1 MFKLTSVT
9 GWSTADM
16 SRSRRG
22 NHHAKS
28 CVRARGGGDLECG
41 SVRAGGFDPA
51 DCATSATGNVL
62 QQDIGNFCQT
72 PSGRHAGRS
81 REIRGTGESAAVL
94 VVSRPTANPGN
105 ELSHLR
111 NRLGAFVG
119 RRCEDWAEGGSNR
132 GERRSARG
140 TRRYRVVFP
149 DLQEW

>member
-9 GWSTADM
+9 GWGTGDM
-16 SRSRRG
+16 SGSPRG

-28 CVRARGGGDLECG
+28 SLRARRGSNLERG
-41 SVRAGGFDPA
+41 SVRAGGFNSA
-51 DCATSATGNVL
+51 DSATSATGNVL

-72 PSGRHAGRS
+72 PSSRHAGRS

-111 NRLGAFVG
+111 NRLGA
-119 RRCEDWAEGGSNR
+119 
-132 GERRSARG
+132 
-140 TRRYRVVFP
+140 
-149 DLQEW
+149 